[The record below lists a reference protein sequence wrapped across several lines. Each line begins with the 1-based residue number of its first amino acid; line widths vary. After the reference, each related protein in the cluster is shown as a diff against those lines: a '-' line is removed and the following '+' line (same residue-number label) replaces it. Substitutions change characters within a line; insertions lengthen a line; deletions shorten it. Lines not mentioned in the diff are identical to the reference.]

1 MSILTKLAFFN
12 KFYTFSSTSISVYT
26 VINIGLTQNYKQKL
40 YLMLHSVHKHKH
52 VVFYNVTKYLYIYIF
67 PCVCLPDDG

>member
-1 MSILTKLAFFN
+1 MTNEHINQAGFFN
-12 KFYTFSSTSISVYT
+12 KFYTFSSTSISIYT

-40 YLMLHSVHKHKH
+40 YLMLHSVYKHKH
-52 VVFYNVTKYLYIYIF
+52 AVFSNVTKYLYIF